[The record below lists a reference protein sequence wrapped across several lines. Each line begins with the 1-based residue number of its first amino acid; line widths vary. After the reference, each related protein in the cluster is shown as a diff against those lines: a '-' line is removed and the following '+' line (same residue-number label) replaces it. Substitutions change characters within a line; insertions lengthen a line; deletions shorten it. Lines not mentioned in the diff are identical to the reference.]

1 MKVDTSLGHARAIVR
16 LGRAGVNGGER
27 TAGASSVFRQ
37 RGPGDRENLTGYRDV
52 GTSSSSRES
61 RRKNRRMRLPQFLGG
76 CVNSCRWHS
85 RRISSSRSRRKA
97 KARSSSG
104 GYMRRPFRDTYVY
117 VSSVAYASATRKAF
131 GRKILGLT
139 PPRISARRGKTSKRV
154 ESGLLA
160 PRPQAVS
167 STKVRCVHRGDL
179 AACRPRLCAWAG
191 RVSTGYSADHLGH
204 EPSVAIA
211 VCPGVH

>member
-1 MKVDTSLGHARAIVR
+1 
-16 LGRAGVNGGER
+16 
-27 TAGASSVFRQ
+27 
-37 RGPGDRENLTGYRDV
+37 
-52 GTSSSSRES
+52 
-61 RRKNRRMRLPQFLGG
+61 
-76 CVNSCRWHS
+76 
-85 RRISSSRSRRKA
+85 
-97 KARSSSG
+97 
-104 GYMRRPFRDTYVY
+104 MRRPFRDTYVY

-179 AACRPRLCAWAG
+179 TACRPRLCSWAG
-191 RVSTGYSADHLGH
+191 RLSTGPALAAPLYVLAARY
-204 EPSVAIA
+204 PRPARPAA
-211 VCPGVH
+211 VSLRGDPHSDSIRRSPP